1 MGSVLRHPCTAAH
14 RWPECEIIVVECVR
28 WVGGDTAAAAVE
40 GLVVH
45 LAVGFGAALG
55 GVDAENARDQDA
67 ELEKDDGGAGCDDD
81 GQRRAHHV
89 LLAVGPSLNEHSSL
103 VEGWVCPWV
112 PVGVDL
118 GARLNDDLLRQRG
131 VHS

>member
-1 MGSVLRHPCTAAH
+1 M
-14 RWPECEIIVVECVR
+14 VECVR

-89 LLAVGPSLNEHSSL
+89 LLAVGPSLNEHL
-103 VEGWVCPWV
+103 T
-112 PVGVDL
+112 
-118 GARLNDDLLRQRG
+118 
-131 VHS
+131 

>member
-1 MGSVLRHPCTAAH
+1 MRISLLFYNAH
-14 RWPECEIIVVECVR
+14 IANNAQTFSILITYVVYVVWNPGFMSNNKKRFWIPECEIIVVECVR

-89 LLAVGPSLNEHSSL
+89 LLAVGPSLNEHL
-103 VEGWVCPWV
+103 T
-112 PVGVDL
+112 
-118 GARLNDDLLRQRG
+118 
-131 VHS
+131 